1 MILLLKLTLNGPHD
15 AKLWL
20 LQLSFYFSENDN
32 MIARKGI
39 DDIGSYRRPIHTIM
53 VSIES

>member
-1 MILLLKLTLNGPHD
+1 MILLLKIILNGPHV
-15 AKLWL
+15 AKLWS
-20 LQLSFYFSENDN
+20 LQLSFYFSENDK

-39 DDIGSYRRPIHTIM
+39 DDVGSYRRPIHAIL